1 MSRETVLSNARLV
14 LDEEVRHGSV
24 LIRDGLIADIGS
36 GPRARQAWTWTATT
50 CCPAWS
56 SCIPTTSSATSLP
69 GRACSGIRCP
79 PCSPAMR
86 SWRRPA

>member
-1 MSRETVLSNARLV
+1 MSRETVLSNARIV
-14 LDEEVRHGSV
+14 RDEEVRHGSV

-36 GPRARQAWTWTATT
+36 AQARPAWTWAATT

-56 SCIPTTSSATSLP
+56 NCIPTTWSATSLP
-69 GRACSGIRCP
+69 ARACSGIRCP

-86 SWRRPA
+86 SWRPPA